1 MATTGVGFRWLDILE
16 KEFDKAC
23 VELDTSITELETED
37 PEIVFSARQKVA
49 TLSSCFAQLTHKA
62 LTIFQNSAKLEAE
75 LVDMRAE
82 LIQARAAVACRDGDM
97 ISNVAE
103 SVRARTE
110 AAQLA
115 RENAALRETVLAL
128 HSELFGARLATK
140 YLDKELAGRIQQLQ
154 LLGRDMRSELRD
166 SLWAQVEAEILLQ
179 RHKTLVRVCRGL
191 SPRPARPPPAARS
204 RPRTVCVRRSP
215 HLGLG
220 ISVTGGR
227 EHGVPI
233 LISELEAGGPAA
245 LTGQLY
251 VGDAI
256 LAIDDCDL
264 TQACHKEAV
273 QALQSVKG
281 DCALC
286 VQFIATDDD
295 DRMSEDNY
303 RFPLYPEE
311 GSYGEEADGSG
322 ATPTAPRTPDYTH
335 RRGSIGDGYAE
346 YSAVRNNLAILDMDD
361 DSIKIEARLEMAP
374 VSAVSAA
381 SGVSVYSSASPVSTP
396 VHAPRPQLKKKRK
409 PQDWRT
415 KGAYCAISP
424 DAPSSDEPPDTALDA
439 TDMTHDMSD
448 TPHNT
453 LQNMAS
459 NITQNI
465 TGNMS
470 HNISNNLAQ
479 NMTNNLMQNVSQ
491 NVMQNSHNMTNN
503 TTQNMSNNMPQSM
516 SNNMPQTMSNN
527 MTQSMSN
534 NIAQNL
540 SNYTSQN
547 VTHNSHS
554 LNNMVQNMSDNVPRQ
569 DVSPDVTH
577 HTREANNCNNNIDH
591 TSIALDNGIDSSN
604 SQSANDTPTS
614 ELKAASVPVA
624 DLVSTS
630 DEPLVQT
637 PQNNATATR
646 NVLKPPKLNG
656 DSRLRRDTKGFRIGS
671 ARRVTEAEPPPA
683 TPFPASRLLPGHGD
697 PDFGTPV

>member
-23 VELDTSITELETED
+23 VELDTSLVELETEE
-37 PEIVFSARQKVA
+37 PEVVFSARQKIT

-62 LTIFQNSAKLEAE
+62 LTIFQSSAKLEAE

-82 LIQARAAVACRDGDM
+82 LVQARVAGGCQDSGDVAGDVPEAA
-97 ISNVAE
+97 
-103 SVRARTE
+103 RARAE

-154 LLGRDMRSELRD
+154 LLGSDMRAELRD

-191 SPRPARPPPAARS
+191 APRTPRPPAARAPPA
-204 RPRTVCVRRSP
+204 PRTVRVRRSP

-245 LTGQLY
+245 LTGELY

-256 LAIDDCDL
+256 LAINDHDL

-295 DRMSEDNY
+295 DRLSEDNY
-303 RFPLYPEE
+303 RFPLYPED
-311 GSYGEEADGSG
+311 GDVYEEEPDASG
-322 ATPTAPRTPDYTH
+322 ATPTAPRTPDYNH
-335 RRGSIGDGYAE
+335 HASGSECGDDDAYGARSEGADYAQRGNNGVYGALAEGGAYGLRSQRVAYGAYDVRGEGEYGRSEAVEVAGAHYAD
-346 YSAVRNNLAILDMDD
+346 YNNVNNLSILDMDD

-374 VSAVSAA
+374 APAVS
-381 SGVSVYSSASPVSTP
+381 GSSTSPRSTP
-396 VHAPRPQLKKKRK
+396 VHCRTSLKKKRK

-415 KGAYCAISP
+415 KGAYCAVS
-424 DAPSSDEPPDTALDA
+424 DAQSSDDLHEKPT
-439 TDMTHDMSD
+439 
-448 TPHNT
+448 TPN
-453 LQNMAS
+453 Q
-459 NITQNI
+459 Q
-465 TGNMS
+465 
-470 HNISNNLAQ
+470 
-479 NMTNNLMQNVSQ
+479 
-491 NVMQNSHNMTNN
+491 
-503 TTQNMSNNMPQSM
+503 P
-516 SNNMPQTMSNN
+516 
-527 MTQSMSN
+527 
-534 NIAQNL
+534 NL
-540 SNYTSQN
+540 SNHRPDPSNLRPELPNHWPDSLDHRN
-547 VTHNSHS
+547 VIVNHRPEPNDTVTLQQDICQPPISEYLPMPSAVQDNSHS
-554 LNNMVQNMSDNVPRQ
+554 
-569 DVSPDVTH
+569 
-577 HTREANNCNNNIDH
+577 
-591 TSIALDNGIDSSN
+591 TS
-604 SQSANDTPTS
+604 TP
-614 ELKAASVPVA
+614 AASTVV
-624 DLVSTS
+624 TS
-630 DEPLVQT
+630 
-637 PQNNATATR
+637 TATTSASTAATDAAE
-646 NVLKPPKLNG
+646 LTSGAASKPMPAPDLQTSREMKAPSLDVNYTTNKANG
-656 DSRLRRDTKGFRIGS
+656 DNRPRKETKSFRIGS
-671 ARRVTEAEPPPA
+671 ARRVMDSARNGEVVRFGAQAPHAPPA
-683 TPFPASRLLPGHGD
+683 PRLLPGRGD